1 MLLLILLLIAAA
13 SRTDILPIAG
23 VQTTQTLRPYV
34 STATVGF
41 RRMRLLLP
49 PHLARPRQL
58 TRFSN
63 PTMIP
68 LTPSAVSAIHLP
80 PHLVPAG

>member
-13 SRTDILPIAG
+13 TGRTDILPIAG

-49 PHLARPRQL
+49 PHLARPRRL
-58 TRFSN
+58 TAF
-63 PTMIP
+63 PT
-68 LTPSAVSAIHLP
+68 LL
-80 PHLVPAG
+80 

>member
-13 SRTDILPIAG
+13 TGRTDILPIAG

-41 RRMRLLLP
+41 RRMRLLP
-49 PHLARPRQL
+49 PHLARPR
-58 TRFSN
+58 R
-63 PTMIP
+63 
-68 LTPSAVSAIHLP
+68 LTPFPTL
-80 PHLVPAG
+80 L